1 MDNRGNKIL
10 IFNCWWE
17 RINYGAVLTA
27 YALQAFISES
37 LKCDN
42 KLIYNPPQYN
52 KYFKKFK
59 AFDNFKNKYL
69 NGTHEIT
76 TLKQLFD
83 LNNAYNIFITGSD
96 QVFRYPFLKNIING
110 YEQYFLDFASIHSK
124 KISIAASFGIKKS
137 EFLRETTP
145 LIREK
150 IRRSLKT
157 FDFISVR
164 EKDGVEICK
173 DLFNVNAQWIIDPV
187 FWLNPE
193 RYNTISQDS
202 DLDCTDK
209 IVSYF
214 FHKTKRDKDVFKDI
228 GKKFGAK
235 IVELYMS
242 DRSIEDWLKAIKT
255 SKLFITNSFHGVCF
269 AILFNKPFICVV
281 NSKSGISRYESL
293 FEMLGIRNQCI
304 YSLSEI
310 LEKDCIFKVNYNEVN
325 KNINTEAKK
334 GQEFLIAAIDSQIEC
349 SEQKI
354 DNKIKILEN
363 KICELEDK
371 LTLKH
376 LFIKTIWKIWVEIFH
391 CLPTV
396 VQNIIQNARRCFV
409 KNRK

>member
-1 MDNRGNKIL
+1 MGNKENKIL

-214 FHKTKRDKDVFKDI
+214 FIKQKGIKMFS
-228 GKKFGAK
+228 K
-235 IVELYMS
+235 I
-242 DRSIEDWLKAIKT
+242 
-255 SKLFITNSFHGVCF
+255 
-269 AILFNKPFICVV
+269 
-281 NSKSGISRYESL
+281 
-293 FEMLGIRNQCI
+293 
-304 YSLSEI
+304 
-310 LEKDCIFKVNYNEVN
+310 
-325 KNINTEAKK
+325 
-334 GQEFLIAAIDSQIEC
+334 
-349 SEQKI
+349 
-354 DNKIKILEN
+354 
-363 KICELEDK
+363 
-371 LTLKH
+371 
-376 LFIKTIWKIWVEIFH
+376 
-391 CLPTV
+391 
-396 VQNIIQNARRCFV
+396 
-409 KNRK
+409 